1 MQDESRIPIL
11 AELSPTDI
19 DPPKAIDQDEVQG
32 LCSVIETKDGEIP
45 QNLCQHLAEILLTRF
60 TVQDLNLD
68 HINYVEV
75 AGDGIGI
82 TIAMVGDLIAVS
94 PVFGM
99 PPDFDGER
107 HNMYKYSFAHGT
119 DVTSAKMILLQ
130 GLIRPYTWNPT
141 NPRDFPS
148 FGFYG
153 YGCLGGLS
161 IPTAHYLAQENLE
174 DQQSKAGCCTIR

>member
-1 MQDESRIPIL
+1 M
-11 AELSPTDI
+11 
-19 DPPKAIDQDEVQG
+19 
-32 LCSVIETKDGEIP
+32 
-45 QNLCQHLAEILLTRF
+45 
-60 TVQDLNLD
+60 
-68 HINYVEV
+68 

-82 TIAMVGDLIAVS
+82 TIAMVGDLIALS

-119 DVTSAKMILLQ
+119 DVTSAKMILPQ
-130 GLIRPYTWNPT
+130 GLIRPYTWDRT
-141 NPRDFPS
+141 NPPDFPS

-161 IPTAHYLAQENLE
+161 IPTATTLLKKIWKISKGKQGVVLLGEVVTAKEHGSLE
-174 DQQSKAGCCTIR
+174 AGGTTDEQHLVRRKAVVTVVKGKERWCFHSNHAHIQMVAIIRPI